1 MPPTPDIAT
10 AATQQLLDALAERPD
25 ASAAELADA
34 AGIGRSTASKLL
46 VTLAAQGRVL
56 RRPGGHQGGRRTP
69 ERWTLITTTATTRDT
84 TAASPALAAT
94 PAPQAVDVDRPPP
107 APGRLGA
114 GQLQE
119 LVEACLAQRP
129 DQPLSAT
136 AVAKTLDRSAGAFAN
151 ALQTLASQGRVV
163 QAHTNPRRYV
173 IAAASHPAAATD

>member
-46 VTLAAQGRVL
+46 VTLAAQGRAL
-56 RRPGGHQGGRRTP
+56 RRRGGHQGGRRTP

-94 PAPQAVDVDRPPP
+94 SSPQAVDVDRPPP

-136 AVAKTLDRSAGAFAN
+136 AVAKTLDRSAGAVAN
-151 ALQTLASQGRVV
+151 ALQTLASQGRVL
-163 QAHTNPRRYV
+163 QAQTNPRRYV

>member
-69 ERWTLITTTATTRDT
+69 ERWTLITTTATTWDT
-84 TAASPALAAT
+84 TVASTARPAT
-94 PAPQAVDVDRPPP
+94 PAVVADRSRP
-107 APGRLGA
+107 AAGRLGA

-136 AVAKTLDRSAGAFAN
+136 AVAKTLDRSAGAVAN